1 MVHDNRRVKVVNS
14 HFRVL
19 VAQKELREKRRI
31 GIRVIV
37 EEAKASRSA
46 VERLLNNTIKQVPL
60 DDLAMLCEWLGCEPG
75 DILKLEPLP
84 EDLTALTSQAA

>member
-1 MVHDNRRVKVVNS
+1 MNS

-37 EEAKASRSA
+37 EECGASRSA

-60 DDLAMLCEWLGCEPG
+60 DDLAALCEWIPCEVG
-75 DILKLEPLP
+75 ELLRLEPLP
-84 EDLTALTSQAA
+84 EEALTA

>member
-1 MVHDNRRVKVVNS
+1 MKVVNS
-14 HFRVL
+14 HLRVL

-37 EEAKASRSA
+37 GEAGASRSA

-60 DDLAMLCEWLGCEPG
+60 DDLAALCEWVPCEPG
-75 DILKLEPLP
+75 DILRLEPLP
-84 EDLTALTSQAA
+84 ESAAVGQA

>member
-1 MVHDNRRVKVVNS
+1 VKVVNS

-37 EEAKASRSA
+37 EECGASRSA

-60 DDLAMLCEWLGCEPG
+60 DDLASICDWLNCQPG
-75 DILKLEPLP
+75 DILKLEPIP
-84 EDLTALTSQAA
+84 EEFIPQTA